1 MQRSHKIK
9 LEPNVAQTIAL
20 KKAAGCARYAYNWC
34 LATWT
39 SQYALSK
46 QGKAEKPDAYKMS
59 ALWTKCK
66 PDWAYESPKDASQRA
81 VLNVG
86 TAFHG
91 FWKGLTQ
98 FPTFK
103 RKGRKDSFYVANN
116 RMKVEGYYVH
126 IPVIGLLRMAEK
138 LRFVGKIMSATVS
151 CEAGD
156 WFISLSMEIPELTP
170 STNTSIVGVD
180 VGVTNIAVASDGT
193 KIANPRL
200 LQKYEEKLKRTQK
213 ALSRKEKRSRRG
225 EKCILKIQKIHQ
237 KIKNV
242 RNDLIHKFT
251 TELAKNHGLAVIETL
266 DVKGM
271 KEQGKRYMR
280 TAIQDTAMREV
291 HRQLEYKM
299 RTAKAPAF
307 YRSSKTCSSCGRVV
321 DNIVDWHTFRCECG
335 HVQDRDDN
343 ASFNL
348 RNMRWVTP

>member
-1 MQRSHKIK
+1 MQRAHKIRLK
-9 LEPNVAQTIAL
+9 PKVAQTIDL
-20 KKAAGCARYAYNWC
+20 KKAVGCARYAYNWC
-34 LATWT
+34 LSTWT

-46 QGKAEKPDAYKMS
+46 QGMAEKPDAYKMS
-59 ALWTKCK
+59 ALWTKSK
-66 PDWAYESPKDASQRA
+66 PVWAYESPKDASQRA

-86 TAFHG
+86 TAFHR

-98 FPTFK
+98 FPSFK
-103 RKGRKDSFYVANN
+103 RRGSNDSFYVANN
-116 RMKVEGYYVH
+116 RMKVQGKYVH
-126 IPVIGLLRMAEK
+126 IPVIGLVRMMES
-138 LRFVGKIMSATVS
+138 LRFQGKIMSATVS

-156 WFISLSMEIPELTP
+156 WFISISVEMPELAP
-170 STNTSIVGVD
+170 STSTSVVGVD

-193 KIANPRL
+193 KIVNPRL
-200 LQKYEEKLKRTQK
+200 LKHYEEKLKKAQK
-213 ALSRKEKRSRRG
+213 ALSRKEKRSIRR

-251 TELAKNHGLAVIETL
+251 HQLAKNHGLAVIETL

-280 TAIQDTAMREV
+280 IAVQDTAMREV

-321 DNIVDWHTFRCECG
+321 DNIVYWHTFRCECG